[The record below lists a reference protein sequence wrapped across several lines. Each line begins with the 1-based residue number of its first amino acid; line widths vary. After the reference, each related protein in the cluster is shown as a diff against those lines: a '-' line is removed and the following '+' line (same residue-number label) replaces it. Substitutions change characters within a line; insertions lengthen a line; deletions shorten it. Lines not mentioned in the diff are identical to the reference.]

1 MIRPRR
7 SLGFTLIELVTA
19 MTLLALLATVGIVGY
34 RRHTLAAKEAVLKEN
49 LWQLNHALEQHKADR
64 GRYPSS
70 LSALK
75 ELGYLR
81 DIPVDPM
88 TGSRET
94 WTTEMEPADPD
105 NPEGEVGI
113 WRVRSGSTDI
123 GENGLPYNE
132 W

>member
-1 MIRPRR
+1 MPRSRR

-34 RRHTLAAKEAVLKEN
+34 RRHTLAAKESVLKEN

-64 GRYPSS
+64 GRYPSA

-94 WTTEMEPADPD
+94 WTTEMEPPDPD
-105 NPEGEVGI
+105 DPEAEVGI
-113 WRVRSGSTDI
+113 WRVRSGATDV

>member
-1 MIRPRR
+1 
-7 SLGFTLIELVTA
+7 
-19 MTLLALLATVGIVGY
+19 
-34 RRHTLAAKEAVLKEN
+34 
-49 LWQLNHALEQHKADR
+49 
-64 GRYPSS
+64 PSA

-81 DIPVDPM
+81 DIPVDPI

-94 WTTEMEPADPD
+94 WTAEMEPPDPD
-105 NPEGEVGI
+105 DPDAEVGI
-113 WRVRSGSTDI
+113 WRVRSGATDV